1 MIQRNDPFDGQMS
14 LEDVQSLAKQDKAPA
29 QPQEPT
35 QQAAAPAPKPEPK
48 PLDAF
53 VPKNGQTLMGDA
65 ADQVVINPPD
75 TRLSEEA
82 EHHGVFAYG
91 RFNPP
96 TVGHEKLIHAT
107 EKVAAAHKVPAHIIA
122 SHSEG
127 NAKNPVPT
135 KAKVGYLKKVA
146 AKTSH
151 VSSSDKESPN
161 LLTQAAKLHKQGVT
175 HLHMVA
181 GSDRVEEYH
190 KLLHKYNGTHQGALY
205 NFKKITVH
213 SAGHRDPD
221 AEGTEGM
228 SGTKMRAAAK
238 AGEHE
243 KFKSGLPKSL
253 HKHADEIAAH
263 IRNIKED
270 AIGVDTE
277 MLFEQELLNEKVVSI
292 TTRMHRAVAMRKNK
306 ARLERARE
314 IARRRLASKGA
325 LNRRSMK
332 RAKSIL
338 RTRLAGSAGTNYSGL
353 TVSQK
358 IAIDKMV
365 DRKKGAIKNIARKI
379 APRIKGDEMR
389 RLQAVTTGKKFNASR
404 MVVSSSYEMIG
415 NMVSEK
421 EHKAIVEK
429 SEASGIPTATLLQV
443 FTRGK
448 TAFKGDNPPGK
459 TPSQYGFDR
468 LNSFINGGKA
478 FKEDVDLYEQTKPK
492 TLSDIMQQGLHTARN
507 MSSMDNK
514 NLKPVQTAA
523 GHAAN
528 LKDMSDDSKMER
540 NRKSAEVIR
549 RKTKEY
555 VRKVVEQTGVRDTA
569 SPTLAESVTALI
581 KKVK

>member
-1 MIQRNDPFDGQMS
+1 MLQRNDPFDGQMS
-14 LEDVQSLAKQDKAPA
+14 LEEVQGLSKQDKAAAPA
-29 QPQEPT
+29 PDQP
-35 QQAAAPAPKPEPK
+35 QAAAPAEKAQPKPAAPK
-48 PLDAF
+48 PLEVI
-53 VPKNGQTLMGDA
+53 VPKNGKTLMGDP
-65 ADQVVINPPD
+65 ADQVIINPPD
-75 TRLSEEA
+75 TRLAEET

-107 EKVAAAHKVPAHIIA
+107 EKVASAHKVPAHIIA

-243 KFKSGLPKSL
+243 KFKSGLPKAL

-263 IRNIKED
+263 IRNVKED
-270 AIGVDTE
+270 AIGIDAE
-277 MLFEQELLNEKVVSI
+277 MLFEAVASI
-292 TTRMHRAVAMRKNK
+292 VTRMHRAVNMRKNK
-306 ARLERARE
+306 ARMERARE
-314 IARRRLASKGA
+314 VARRRLAKQGA
-325 LNRRSMK
+325 LSRRAMK
-332 RAKSIL
+332 KAKGIL
-338 RTRLAGSAGTNYSGL
+338 RTRLAGQAGTNYTGL

-365 DRKKGAIKNIARKI
+365 ERKKGAIKNIARKI
-379 APRIKGDEMR
+379 APRIRGDEMR
-389 RLQAVTTGKKFNASR
+389 RLQSVTTGKKFNSSK
-404 MVVSSSYEMIG
+404 MVVSASYEMIG
-415 NMVSEK
+415 NMIGEK
-421 EHKAIVEK
+421 EYKAIVEK
-429 SEASGIPTATLLQV
+429 AAASNIPTETLLQV

-448 TAFKGDNPPGK
+448 SAFKSGNPPGK

-478 FKEDVDLYEQTKPK
+478 FKEDVDLIEQTKPK

-507 MSSMDNK
+507 MGTMDSK
-514 NLKPVQTAA
+514 NLKPVHTAA
-523 GHAAN
+523 GHAAV
-528 LKDMSDDSKMER
+528 LKDISDDPEMEQK
-540 NRKSAEVIR
+540 RKRANVIR
-549 RKTKEY
+549 RKTTEY
-555 VRKVVEQTGVRDTA
+555 VRKVVEQTGVRDTT